1 MKETFLS
8 PKIVDLTLEPALV
21 GSPSI
26 QSPCPAFAASEPVH
40 NLSRSV
46 FSQDLTSV
54 PQSKSAVLD
63 PSTGNVRDKREGT
76 YSFMELWVK

>member
-1 MKETFLS
+1 M
-8 PKIVDLTLEPALV
+8 V

-26 QSPCPAFAASEPVH
+26 QSPCPAFAASEPVPK
-40 NLSRSV
+40 LSRSV

-63 PSTGNVRDKREGT
+63 PSTSYWQYQGQNGRGKERGHTV
-76 YSFMELWVK
+76 LWNYG